1 VTSATAPARETG
13 RGTSRLR
20 SWADRFDSPVTTYYL
35 LLFLTL
41 ALVAVGLIMVL
52 SSSAI
57 VSLRETDSGSAYTI
71 FTTQALYAGIGAVAL
86 AVASRFSPG
95 AWKRLAVPAL
105 VGGILLQLL
114 VFTPLGD
121 SFQGNRNWI
130 RVGPVSIQPSE
141 TIKVG
146 LALAGGAVL
155 ARKRKHLS
163 SFGHV
168 LVPYLVPLAAVAV
181 AVVVMGHDLGTV
193 IVLGAV
199 VAGVLFAAGIPLR
212 WFAIAG
218 VPFVGMAVAF
228 VVTSSNRLG
237 RFDVWLGR
245 DTDPTGAAR
254 QPIHGRYAL
263 ADGGWLGLGLG
274 QSREK
279 WGMLSEPHNDFIF
292 AIIGEELGLPG
303 TLAILL
309 LFAGVA
315 LACYRLVSRSDDFF
329 VRVVTAG
336 VMTWVI
342 VQALINIGAVIGL
355 LPVIGVPLPLV
366 SSGGSSLITTMG
378 AFGILLSFARSE
390 PGCREALSAR
400 PSSLRRSLA
409 VVSGAVR
416 GRSGS
421 S

>member
-1 VTSATAPARETG
+1 MTSATAPARETG
-13 RGTSRLR
+13 RGSSRVR
-20 SWADRFDSPVTTYYL
+20 SWAERFDSPVTTYYL
-35 LLFLTL
+35 LLFLTV
-41 ALVAVGLIMVL
+41 ALVVFGLIMVL
-52 SSSAI
+52 SASAI
-57 VSLRETDSGSAYTI
+57 TSLDETRSAYTI
-71 FTTQALYAGIGAVAL
+71 FTTQAVFAAIGAVAL
-86 AVASRFSPG
+86 AVTSRIRPG
-95 AWKRLAVPAL
+95 AWKRLAVPVLVAGTAL
-105 VGGILLQLL
+105 QML
-114 VFTPLGD
+114 VFTPLGGNG
-121 SFQGNRNWI
+121 FQGNRNWI
-130 RVGPVSIQPSE
+130 FLGPVSVQPSE
-141 TIKVG
+141 AIKVG

-155 ARKRKHLS
+155 ARKRKHLDRL
-163 SFGHV
+163 GHV
-168 LVPYLVPLAAVAV
+168 VVPYLVPLVAVAV
-181 AVVVMGHDLGTV
+181 ASVALGHDLGTV
-193 IVLGAV
+193 MVLGAV

-218 VPFVGMAVAF
+218 VPFLGAVVAF
-228 VVTSSNRLG
+228 VVTSPNRLG

-245 DTDPTGAAR
+245 DVDPHGAAR

-279 WGMLSEPHNDFIF
+279 WGLLSEPHNDFIF

-303 TLAILL
+303 TLAILA
-309 LFAGVA
+309 LFGAFA
-315 LACYRLVSRSDDFF
+315 FACYRLVSRSDDFF

-336 VMTWVI
+336 VMTWVV

-378 AFGILLSFARSE
+378 ALGILLSFARSE

-416 GRSGS
+416 SRRSS

>member
-1 VTSATAPARETG
+1 MTSATAAARETG
-13 RGTSRLR
+13 RGSSRLR
-20 SWADRFDSPVTTYYL
+20 SWADRFDSPVTTYYV

-41 ALVAVGLIMVL
+41 ALVVFGLIMVL
-52 SSSAI
+52 SASAI
-57 VSLRETDSGSAYTI
+57 TSLEKNRSAYTI
-71 FTTQALYAGIGAVAL
+71 FTTQAVYAGMGTVAL
-86 AVASRFSPG
+86 AVASRIRPG
-95 AWKRLAVPAL
+95 AWKRLAVPVLLA
-105 VGGILLQLL
+105 GTALQLL
-114 VFTPLGD
+114 VFTPLGG

-130 RVGPVSIQPSE
+130 YLGPVSVQPSE
-141 TIKVG
+141 AIKVG

-155 ARKRKHLS
+155 AKKRKHLRS
-163 SFGHV
+163 LGHV
-168 LVPYLVPLAAVAV
+168 LVPYLVPLVAVAV
-181 AVVVMGHDLGTV
+181 AAVALGHDLGTV
-193 IVLGAV
+193 LVLGAI

-218 VPFVGMAVAF
+218 VPFLGAVAAF
-228 VVTSSNRLG
+228 VLTSTNRLG

-245 DTDPTGAAR
+245 DTDPHGAAR
-254 QPIHGRYAL
+254 QSIHGRYAL

-279 WGMLSEPHNDFIF
+279 WGRLSEAHNDFIF

-303 TLAILL
+303 TLAILA
-309 LFAGVA
+309 LFAA
-315 LACYRLVSRSDDFF
+315 FAFACYRLVSRSDDFF

-336 VMTWVI
+336 VMTWVT

-416 GRSGS
+416 GRRGTS
-421 S
+421 

>member
-1 VTSATAPARETG
+1 MTSATAPARG
-13 RGTSRLR
+13 SGGTSRLR
-20 SWADRFDSPVTTYYL
+20 SWTARLESPVTTYYL
-35 LLFLTL
+35 ILSLTS
-41 ALVAVGLIMVL
+41 ALVVVGLIMVL
-52 SSSAI
+52 SASAI
-57 VSLRETDSGSAYTI
+57 VSLDRTRSAYTI
-71 FTTQALYAGIGAVAL
+71 FTTQAVFAAVGALVL
-86 AVASRFSPG
+86 AVASRIPVLG
-95 AWKRLAVPAL
+95 WKRLAVPVLLA
-105 VGGILLQLL
+105 GIALQLL
-114 VFTPLGD
+114 VFSPLGD

-130 RVGPVSIQPSE
+130 RLGPVTIQPSE

-155 ARKRKHLS
+155 ARKRKHLT

-168 LVPYLVPLAAVAV
+168 VVPYLVPLAAVAV
-181 AVVVMGHDLGTV
+181 ASVALGNDLGTV
-193 IVLGAV
+193 VVLGAV
-199 VAGVLFAAGIPLR
+199 VAGVLFTAGIPLR

-218 VPFVGMAVAF
+218 APFLAVTAGY
-228 VVTSSNRLG
+228 VLTSSNRLG
-237 RFDVWLGR
+237 RFAVWLGR
-245 DTDPTGAAR
+245 DTDEWGAAR

-279 WGMLSEPHNDFIF
+279 WGLLSEPHNDFIF

-309 LFAGVA
+309 LFAGLA
-315 LACYRLVSRSDDFF
+315 LACYRLVSRTDDFF

-336 VMTWVI
+336 VMTWVLT
-342 VQALINIGAVIGL
+342 QAAVNIGAVIGL

-378 AFGILLSFARSE
+378 ALGILLSFARAE
-390 PGCREALSAR
+390 PGCAEALSAR
-400 PSSLRRSLA
+400 SGSLRRSIA

-416 GRSGS
+416 RGRGS
-421 S
+421 